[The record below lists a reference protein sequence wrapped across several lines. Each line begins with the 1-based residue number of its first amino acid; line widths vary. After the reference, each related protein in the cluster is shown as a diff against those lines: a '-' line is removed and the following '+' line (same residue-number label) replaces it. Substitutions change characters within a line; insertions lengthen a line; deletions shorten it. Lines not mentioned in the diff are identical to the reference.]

1 MTNMHRVDKNTK
13 FLRYGVTTTIKNS
26 DLHEQEFQH
35 LAKTKEIRNGDP
47 VLHAFWALYSPL
59 ALCSMYPMHY
69 PLSPICLQY
78 NLRAKKWRPSCFH
91 KYLPP
96 QCSDIAFISR
106 IQMQKC

>member
-1 MTNMHRVDKNTK
+1 MVFLVMTKMHRLDKNIK
-13 FLRYGVTTTIKNS
+13 CLRYEVTTTIKNS

-47 VLHAFWALYSPL
+47 VMHAFWALYSPL
-59 ALCSMYPMHY
+59 ALCSMYPMHN
-69 PLSPICLQY
+69 PLFPICFQY

-96 QCSDIAFISR
+96 SAVMKSL
-106 IQMQKC
+106 